1 VGVGKSV
8 GIDDPIKS
16 GDCSLKISVLKKLPW
31 DHCLKGQCAIS
42 SKPDGGNNNTAWR
55 ALRVRQRGPDLKPP
69 HAVARS
75 GTLDGYLKGQG
86 CPSDASGNRADI
98 GTAGDAILM
107 QKCKTRWPINLRNV
121 KIRPRSQHLRE
132 YMLVMYASARGET
145 MTDQNSNRA
154 NGAGSSSVSRN
165 VQLHI
170 LRLTLDHLDEQL
182 KRMRDSDGESVLE
195 VVIEKSRTSTFIR
208 EVVECELKRRDQGEQ
223 LFARVERFTT
233 ALASIGKNP

>member
-1 VGVGKSV
+1 
-8 GIDDPIKS
+8 
-16 GDCSLKISVLKKLPW
+16 
-31 DHCLKGQCAIS
+31 
-42 SKPDGGNNNTAWR
+42 
-55 ALRVRQRGPDLKPP
+55 
-69 HAVARS
+69 
-75 GTLDGYLKGQG
+75 
-86 CPSDASGNRADI
+86 
-98 GTAGDAILM
+98 
-107 QKCKTRWPINLRNV
+107 
-121 KIRPRSQHLRE
+121 
-132 YMLVMYASARGET
+132 